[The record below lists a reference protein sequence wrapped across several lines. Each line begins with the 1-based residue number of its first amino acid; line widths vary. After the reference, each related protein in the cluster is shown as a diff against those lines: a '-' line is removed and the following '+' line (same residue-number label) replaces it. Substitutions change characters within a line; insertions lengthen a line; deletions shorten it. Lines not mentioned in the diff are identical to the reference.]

1 MFVSSEKFI
10 EAHSG
15 KLGDISIY
23 GQESNYTTWR
33 LAKMNLAIRGIDA
46 QIGHGDTF
54 HHDAHPDLKA
64 DYVLANPPFNDSDWR
79 GELLKDDK
87 RWVYGVPPAG
97 NAIRLGATLHLP
109 SRTHRARRL
118 RARQWFDVVQPVR
131 RGRNPQSHHRGRPR
145 GLHGH
150 AAGSIVLLN
159 ADPGVPL
166 VHLPRQARQT
176 LARPSAT
183 LSQWERG

>member
-54 HHDAHPDLKA
+54 HNDAHPDLKA
-64 DYVLANPPFNDSDWR
+64 DYVLANQPFNDSDWR
-79 GELLKDDK
+79 GEMLKDDK
-87 RWVYGVPPAG
+87 RWVYGTPPAS
-97 NAIRLGATLHLP
+97 NANFAWVQHFIYHLAPTGLAGFVLANGSMSSNQSGEGEIR
-109 SRTHRARRL
+109 RA
-118 RARQWFDVVQPVR
+118 
-131 RGRNPQSHHRGRPR
+131 
-145 GLHGH
+145 
-150 AAGSIVLLN
+150 IVE
-159 ADPGVPL
+159 ADLIVN
-166 VHLPRQARQT
+166 
-176 LARPSAT
+176 
-183 LSQWERG
+183 